1 MTEFSVFMPLHDIVP
16 ENSWLGR
23 HFFYGIQSY
32 MKNNNEGSESKIMLG
47 NLNCIMSK
55 MERNGRNKTVYRFCF
70 NYVLSKLIVNNGLED
85 LWRRETP
92 DSSKLTRYRRSSGT
106 RFRINSVYTDVHV
119 ASNTKIN

>member
-1 MTEFSVFMPLHDIVP
+1 MTEFSVFMSLHDIVP

-47 NLNCIMSK
+47 DFNCIMSK
-55 MERNGRNKTVYRFCF
+55 MERDGRNKTVYRFCF
-70 NYVLSKLIVNNGLED
+70 NYVLSKVIVNNGLED

-92 DSSKLTRYRRSSGT
+92 DSSKLTR
-106 RFRINSVYTDVHV
+106 
-119 ASNTKIN
+119 